1 MAGICILPTQT
12 FRVAGVCTLPTQ
24 TFRVA
29 GVCIL
34 PTQTFRVAGVL
45 ARAKRERVV
54 QDEVEKAN
62 RRPTRPTRPDTAPR
76 KAICETDAKYLESFL
91 GDRLLQHLT
100 FPIDDFEAGFLQRTA
115 SNGLFI
121 DENAQC

>member
-1 MAGICILPTQT
+1 MLGGGGRRPGRIRRRAARNRLLGDSISRAAVPGPPPPLLPLPLGARILGTQT
-12 FRVAGVCTLPTQ
+12 FRVAGICILPTQ

-62 RRPTRPTRPDTAPR
+62 RRPTDRPDRHDTPHSF
-76 KAICETDAKYLESFL
+76 CE
-91 GDRLLQHLT
+91 H
-100 FPIDDFEAGFLQRTA
+100 
-115 SNGLFI
+115 
-121 DENAQC
+121 